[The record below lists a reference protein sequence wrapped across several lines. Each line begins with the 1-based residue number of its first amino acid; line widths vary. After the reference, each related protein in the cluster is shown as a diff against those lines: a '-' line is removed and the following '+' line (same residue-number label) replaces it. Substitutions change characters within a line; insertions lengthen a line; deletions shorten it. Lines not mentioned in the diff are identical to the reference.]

1 MLSVL
6 LSVLF
11 ATRGVQN
18 RKLFVFVLFVSILRF
33 ERFERFTRFVY
44 S

>member
-11 ATRGVQN
+11 ATRGIQN
-18 RKLFVFVLFVSILRF
+18 RKLFCFSLFVF
-33 ERFERFTRFVY
+33 
-44 S
+44 

>member
-1 MLSVL
+1 MLNVL

-11 ATRGVQN
+11 ATRGIQN

-33 ERFERFTRFVY
+33 ERFERFTHFVY